1 MTKRIRDLE
10 QNLRKWLIE
19 PLQKIGATDAAEPL
33 DLWTEIQKRLRE
45 QITLN
50 VVKQQVFPSRH
61 VTVSIPVR
69 DTSERSR
76 YEGAFAEDLL
86 RQAVVSY
93 LEEERAKP
101 PVDLWVTVD
110 LPDAAPDTKFTV
122 AFDNQRNPRAA
133 SSATAAVPSRAP
145 EARLRVLVGE
155 SPVQELTLSRHRV
168 NFGRGE
174 KIRDGE
180 RNVTRRNDLFFAD
193 VKNGVNEKVSRR
205 HARLEYDEANQSY
218 RLFRDQP
225 DADLSIR
232 RGGRVMDDIP
242 LSGLGVLVQ
251 PGDVIRLG
259 RAEVE
264 YVEYV
269 EPADTGGQDWD

>member
-1 MTKRIRDLE
+1 MKKQIRDLE

-19 PLQKIGATDAAEPL
+19 PLQRSGTPSTEPL

-50 VVKQQVFPSRH
+50 VAKQQVFPARH
-61 VTVSIPVR
+61 IVVTIPVR
-69 DTSERSR
+69 DTSERNR

-93 LEEERAKP
+93 LEEEGATT

-110 LPDAAPDTKFTV
+110 LPDATPEARFAV
-122 AFDNQRNPRAA
+122 AFDNQRNPHA
-133 SSATAAVPSRAP
+133 SSPTAPSSARAV
-145 EARLRVLVGE
+145 EAKLRVLAGE
-155 SPVQELTLSRHRV
+155 SPVPELVLGSHRV
-168 NFGRGE
+168 NLGRGE
-174 KIRDGE
+174 KIRDDQ

-193 VKNGVNEKVSRR
+193 VKNGINEKVSRR

-225 DADLSIR
+225 DADLTIR
-232 RGGRVMDDIP
+232 RGGRTIDDVP
-242 LSGLGVLVQ
+242 LSGLGVLLQ
-251 PGDVIRLG
+251 PGDVLRLG

-264 YVEYV
+264 YVETA
-269 EPADTGGQDWD
+269 EGDWE